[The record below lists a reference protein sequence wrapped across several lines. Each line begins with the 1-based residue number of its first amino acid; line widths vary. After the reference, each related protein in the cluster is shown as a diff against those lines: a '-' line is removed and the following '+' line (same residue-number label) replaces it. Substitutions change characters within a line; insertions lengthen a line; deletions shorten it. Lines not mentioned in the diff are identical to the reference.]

1 MNFRKRFILFSFV
14 VMLLF
19 AIIFT
24 WGFITHR
31 SRIFPYALL
40 HFFRASERLEI
51 KSRPVDV
58 LENLTSLPYIKGTY
72 DSNFKKTGV
81 IFYDQE
87 NTIDGYNFYNSRD
100 KNTAYLINMKGR
112 IIHQWSYPSGSWQHI
127 ELFPNGDVIALVND
141 KRLIKI
147 DKNSRLIWSFSD
159 RFHHDIWID
168 NNQDI
173 YALKKKSEI
182 VSEIHK
188 KVRTL
193 VDYIIILSKNGIKK
207 EEVSLLKIILKSP
220 YSFILPS
227 IYDLKFDLKDELDI
241 LHTNHIEVFNGN
253 LEKKSSIFKKGNIL
267 ISIRNINT
275 NMIIDKNKK
284 EIVWIWGPT
293 NLTFH
298 HHATLLNTGNIL
310 LFNNGLERS
319 EIIEIDPLSY
329 QIKWRYTHKGFFS
342 NSRGSNQRLDN
353 GNTLI
358 TESDTGYVFEV
369 TPNHKIVWEFAN
381 PEINEEGIRMTI
393 WRMKRFKA
401 NELTFLNK
409 ESVK

>member
-1 MNFRKRFILFSFV
+1 MNFRKRFLFYFV
-14 VMLLF
+14 IMLLF
-19 AIIFT
+19 VMMFT
-24 WGFITHR
+24 WGFITNIN
-31 SRIFPYALL
+31 RIFPYALL
-40 HFFRASERLEI
+40 HFFRASERI
-51 KSRPVDV
+51 GIQSRSVNP
-58 LENLTSLPYIKGTY
+58 LGNLKSLPYIKGTY

-87 NTIDGYNFYNSRD
+87 NTIDGYNFYNSIE

-112 IIHQWSYPSGSWQHI
+112 VIHQWSYPSDPWHHA
-127 ELFPNGDVIALVND
+127 ELFPNGDVIALIKD

-147 DKNSRLIWSFSD
+147 DKNSKLIWSFSD
-159 RFHHDIWID
+159 RFHHDFWID

-173 YALKKKSEI
+173 YALKSKAEV

-193 VDYIIILSKNGIKK
+193 VDYFIILSRNGIKK
-207 EEVSLLKIILKSP
+207 EEVSLLKIILNSP
-220 YSFILPS
+220 YSYILPS
-227 IYDLKFDLKDELDI
+227 IHDLKFDVKDELDI

-253 LEKKSSIFKKGNIL
+253 LRKKSIIFKKGNIL

-284 EIVWIWGPT
+284 EIIWMWGPT

-319 EIIEIDPLSY
+319 EIIEVDPLSY

-342 NSRGSNQRLDN
+342 KSRGTNQRLDN

-369 TPNHKIVWEFAN
+369 TPDHKIVWEFAN
-381 PEINEEGIRMTI
+381 PEINEEGIRMAI
-393 WRMKRFKA
+393 WKMKRFKV

-409 ESVK
+409 KSVK

>member
-1 MNFRKRFILFSFV
+1 MNFRIRFLFYFV
-14 VMLLF
+14 IILLF
-19 AIIFT
+19 AMMFT

-31 SRIFPYALL
+31 NRIFPYALL
-40 HFFRASERLEI
+40 RFFRSERLVI
-51 KSRPVDV
+51 QSRSAGS
-58 LENLTSLPYIKGTY
+58 LENLKSLPYIKGTY

-81 IFYDQE
+81 IFYNQE
-87 NTIDGYNFYNSRD
+87 NTIDSYNFYNSIE

-112 IIHQWSYPSGSWQHI
+112 IVHQWSYPSGPWQHT
-127 ELFPNGDVIALVND
+127 ELFPNGDVIALIKD

-173 YALKKKSEI
+173 YALKRKAEI
-182 VSEIHK
+182 VSEINE

-193 VDYIIILSKNGIKK
+193 VDYYIILSKNGIKK
-207 EEVSLLKIILKSP
+207 EEVSLLKIILNSP
-220 YSFILPS
+220 YSYILPS

-253 LEKKSSIFKKGNIL
+253 LRKKSIIFKKGNIL

-284 EIVWIWGPT
+284 EIVWVWGPT
-293 NLTFH
+293 NLAFH

-310 LFNNGLERS
+310 LFNNGLEKS
-319 EIIEIDPLSY
+319 EIIEVDPLNY

-342 NSRGSNQRLDN
+342 KMCGSNQRLDN

-369 TPNHKIVWEFAN
+369 TPDHKIVWEFAN
-381 PEINEEGIRMTI
+381 PEINEEGIRMAI

-409 ESVK
+409 KSVK